1 VSRRTLRFALAGG
14 LLVGLGL
21 ADGLWLEPRV
31 LLREDLVRI
40 GLPAPGLRAVHLS
53 DLHISEDRPLLHR
66 LLERISDAKPDLIL
80 ISGDFIRDVPQPADM
95 GPHIAA
101 TAAFIS
107 ELRRIAPVIGVQG
120 HSEHQGDVIAALDRA
135 GVELLSNEGRRIGRG
150 GRLLLLGLNQQ
161 AGTDAL
167 VFTWPN
173 PFRIVRWKGEPF
185 YGARRGEPFRNFY
198 SHWDP
203 APLGLT
209 DEGGP
214 LSWSGYD
221 TVCDVLIDDREAG
234 AGLVAHSRFVLG
246 EDRLYSLT
254 RARPEHGLPGSFR
267 IWSRGTP
274 MNGKDDLDTGVVPE
288 PGRWYRMRL
297 RTEVEEGLVR
307 VLARVWPADGP
318 EPREWQARAE
328 DRSKHRIERGTAG
341 LWAWGGGTVI
351 YRHLRVTGPEG
362 QVLLD
367 APLTGPAKPKGF
379 REGTRG
385 TRLALAL
392 ARSPYVPPGT
402 PTVVLSHTPSVA
414 VEAARRGIEVV
425 LAGHTHGGQIRLP
438 FFGALTTR
446 DALGAYYDYGRF
458 HLASPN
464 PRGMT
469 TLYINA
475 GIGTSVLPI
484 RFWCPPRFAVV
495 ELGRGEGRCPGNCTP
510 ANGL

>member
-14 LLVGLGL
+14 LLLALGLGD
-21 ADGLWLEPRV
+21 ALWLEPQV
-31 LLREDLVRI
+31 LLREDTVRI
-40 GLPAPGLRAVHLS
+40 SLPAPGLRAVHLS

-66 LLERISDAKPDLIL
+66 LLERIAAAKPDLIL
-80 ISGDFIRDVPQPADM
+80 ISGDFIRDVPDRRAMVPS
-95 GPHIAA
+95 IAA
-101 TAAFIS
+101 TASFLS
-107 ELRRIAPVIGVQG
+107 ELRRIAPIVGVQG
-120 HSEHQGDVIAALDRA
+120 HSEHQGDVVAALDRA
-135 GVELLSNEGRRIGRG
+135 GVELLSNQGRRIGRG

-161 AGTDAL
+161 AGDDEGAW
-167 VFTWPN
+167 TWPS
-173 PFRIVRWKGEPF
+173 PFQVVRWKGERF
-185 YGARRGEPFRNFY
+185 YGARRGRSFRNFY

-209 DEGGP
+209 DESGP

-221 TVCDVLIDDREAG
+221 VLCDTLIDNEDVG
-234 AGLVAHSRFVLG
+234 TGLVVHSRFVLG

-254 RARPEHGLPGSFR
+254 RGRPEKGILGTFSL
-267 IWSRGTP
+267 WARGT
-274 MNGKDDLDTGVVPE
+274 GFGEGDDLDTGVEPQ
-288 PGRWYRMRL
+288 PGRWYRIRL
-297 RTEVEEGLVR
+297 RTEVEDDRVR
-307 VLARVWPADGP
+307 LLARVWPTDRP

-328 DRSKHRIERGTAG
+328 DRSKRRIEAGTVG
-341 LWAWGGGTVI
+341 LWGWGGGTVA
-351 YRHLRVTGPEG
+351 YKDLRVIGPGGE
-362 QVLLD
+362 VLMEASL
-367 APLTGPAKPKGF
+367 AGPRKPKGF
-379 REGTRG
+379 REGARG

-414 VEAARRGIEVV
+414 LEAARRGIEVV

-458 HLASPN
+458 YLASPN
-464 PRGMT
+464 RRGLT

-475 GIGTSVLPI
+475 GIGTSILPV

-495 ELGRGEGRCPGNCTP
+495 ELGKREGS
-510 ANGL
+510 